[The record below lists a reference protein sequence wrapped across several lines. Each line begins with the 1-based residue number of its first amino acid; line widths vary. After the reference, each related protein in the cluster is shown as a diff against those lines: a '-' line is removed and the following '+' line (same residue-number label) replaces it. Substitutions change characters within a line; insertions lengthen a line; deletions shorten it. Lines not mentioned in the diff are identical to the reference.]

1 MMKKKDMRNN
11 QIYLP
16 DYFTGRMAK
25 SFDLEKD
32 KDILLWDFSTDASE
46 TVKKQVEWILGHIVK
61 SIKDRE
67 KRRNQYLL
75 PLKYLFQYTEEAK
88 IFDILLMETSQVK
101 EYSAR
106 LISKTGKLC
115 GSPWKFVEFCRRELF
130 LAEKEPAWYAN
141 VWYVDGLNINQ
152 ERQARGSVIQRFSFL
167 DIVILQNR
175 AAFQEYTKYL
185 FQVTR
190 QSVGTIRI
198 QHTYVREFLCYL
210 EEKDMTISDISIQ
223 TVRRYLEHLR
233 MQKLKPQSCNNKI
246 QGTIKFITYL
256 QVRNLICHF
265 EIPTTHFLKKSY
277 PARNEIKELDEKLG
291 LLEENLHLF
300 PEDLRVMSV
309 ILIHTGIT
317 KGKLLLLKG
326 RDFNWDNGTSWMS
339 IPEADRKIPV
349 SDILHWIVIKYMKRN
364 QKEIEDYLFSN
375 SRGKRYTTAGFCDA
389 IRKQCL
395 IHGILD
401 GEYVFKGCDYQ
412 KEFCRML
419 YRNGTSIQAIREYMG
434 YATDERV
441 KEYIGWQDER
451 IARAS
456 EQYFAQE
463 EHCLGGAVQ
472 MAKHDKMNEINRQES
487 QRKME
492 LAIREIKSASKE
504 GRNISVSELS
514 KKTGLSKG
522 FFYKNEEVRAVLDE
536 IKREQDIEQM
546 TEIRKEIKQYSL
558 EKQNEIY
565 RIELENLKRENEEL
579 KKENQKLEKALEKTR
594 LEYLKLL

>member
-1 MMKKKDMRNN
+1 MMKKKGMRNN

-32 KDILLWDFSTDASE
+32 KNILLWDFSTDGSE
-46 TVKKQVEWILGHIVK
+46 T
-61 SIKDRE
+61 IK
-67 KRRNQYLL
+67 
-75 PLKYLFQYTEEAK
+75 
-88 IFDILLMETSQVK
+88 
-101 EYSAR
+101 
-106 LISKTGKLC
+106 
-115 GSPWKFVEFCRRELF
+115 
-130 LAEKEPAWYAN
+130 KEPAWYAN

-167 DIVILQNR
+167 GIVILQNR

-185 FQVTR
+185 FQVPR

-210 EEKDMTISDISIQ
+210 EEKGMTISDISIQ

-256 QVRNLICHF
+256 QVRNLICYF

-364 QKEIEDYLFSN
+364 QKEIEDYLFLN

-487 QRKME
+487 QRKRNWQFGK
-492 LAIREIKSASKE
+492 IGIE
-504 GRNISVSELS
+504 GR
-514 KKTGLSKG
+514 T
-522 FFYKNEEVRAVLDE
+522 
-536 IKREQDIEQM
+536 
-546 TEIRKEIKQYSL
+546 QYFCFGV
-558 EKQNEIY
+558 I
-565 RIELENLKRENEEL
+565 
-579 KKENQKLEKALEKTR
+579 
-594 LEYLKLL
+594 